1 MIKNIIST
9 LFTKGFVAIIN
20 LAILLISSKLLGVDV
35 RGQISLLILNLAI
48 IQIIT
53 EIYTGYTLVYFIP
66 RFSLIKIYRMGV
78 VWTIISVIVSSALL
92 LTLFLVFK
100 IGENTNWIHLFALS
114 IIIISH
120 SFHMVILLAK
130 EKIKAY
136 NFLNFYQPTVLLTA
150 LLICIYFL
158 GIFSVYSYIIALYVS
173 FCSSFLL
180 SAFQVFKLFKTA
192 PISEAEI
199 FEPKQILKNGFL
211 NQLANLTHMLSNRY
225 NFYLLGSTI
234 LVGVYSSATSLI
246 ESVWIISGSVTPII
260 LTFIANSTDSTKN
273 SNVTFLLAKICFLL
287 SVVCVGV
294 LLFIPDEFFTYILGK
309 DFSSTKN
316 IMLHLSPGVI
326 VISFSSII
334 SHYFSGLGK
343 QNYLVLAN
351 VAGFI
356 TTILFAQTLI
366 NQYQLIGAC
375 YAACLS
381 YFVAATILTIL
392 FMTKNK
398 LNFTS
403 LFRLKKDINHL
414 QNI

>member
-66 RFSLIKIYRMGV
+66 RFSLMKTYKMGV
-78 VWTIISVIVSSALL
+78 VWTLISVIVSSALL
-92 LTLFLVFK
+92 LTLFLVFHV
-100 IGENTNWIHLFALS
+100 GENTNWIHLCVLS
-114 IIIISH
+114 IVIISH

-136 NFLNFYQPTVLLTA
+136 NFLNFYQPTVLLGT
-150 LLICIYFL
+150 LLVCIYVL
-158 GIFSVYSYIIALYVS
+158 DIYSVYSYIIALYVS

-180 SAFQVFKLFKTA
+180 SVYQIFRVFKTS
-192 PISEAEI
+192 ISNTDEV

-225 NFYLLGSTI
+225 NFYLLGSTV

-273 SNVTFLLAKICFLL
+273 SNVTFLLAKICFIL
-287 SVVCVGV
+287 SIMCVGV
-294 LLFIPDEFFTYILGK
+294 LIFIPDDFFTYILGK

-316 IMLHLSPGVI
+316 VMLHLSPGVI
-326 VISFSSII
+326 VISFSTII

-356 TTILFAQTLI
+356 TTVIFAQFLI
-366 NQYQLIGAC
+366 NKYQLIGAC

-381 YFVAATILTIL
+381 YFVASTILTIL

-398 LNFTS
+398 LSFTS

-414 QNI
+414 RNI